1 MTFYIP
7 QGIEAILAGAVM
19 VAFSTRAPKGRRRT
33 KRHRLGLIGLLI
45 EVLFFWGGLSLVLYG
60 VVRS

>member
-1 MTFYIP
+1 MTIVWP

-19 VAFSTRAPKGRRRT
+19 VAFSSRAPKGRRRV

-45 EVLFFWGGLSLVLYG
+45 ELGFFWGGLTLVLYG
-60 VVRS
+60 VTRS